1 MKNAQNR
8 LKKIREVKVLI
19 VDDSAVVQDRLAEML
34 SEVEGVEVVA
44 RASDPVA
51 AVSSLRD
58 LRPHVVILDIR
69 MSGGSGINLL
79 KSIKQ
84 DKSPPVVIMLTNYP
98 YPQYRKKCAELGAD
112 FFYDKSTDFDKIP
125 EILRQ
130 LLEAER

>member
-1 MKNAQNR
+1 M
-8 LKKIREVKVLI
+8 KVLI

-51 AVSSLRD
+51 AVSSLRN